1 MKIEVKNLSKSF
13 KENQILDNVS
23 ITFSEGKIYGLAG
36 RNGSGKSVFLKI
48 ITGLYAKDAGTIL
61 YNSKEINF
69 QKEFPHGVGALIEKP
84 NFFNN
89 LSGYEN
95 LKLLANIQ
103 NKISNDEI
111 LKSLEIVNL
120 TEEKDKK
127 YAKYSLGMKQKLGI
141 AQAIMEQP
149 EVIILDEPFNGI
161 EEFSVKKIK
170 EYLKSL
176 KKQGKTIILSS
187 HIKEDLQELCDFI
200 YLFDDKKVKE
210 ITHETENI

>member
-13 KENQILDNVS
+13 KENQILENVS

-200 YLFDDKKVKE
+200 YLF
-210 ITHETENI
+210 I